1 MLARNHLLLLLTW
14 LGVAVFT
21 SAQQVSPVQSA
32 ARPYNLDIIAPVQVA
47 GSDAAAAGFQTHV
60 LPGMLNTVRT
70 LLPDYRSKSAKDL
83 AAISLDPSKLVLGFD
98 STARVYFLGEG
109 AGYQN
114 TLGISTTGG
123 GPLSPGAS
131 LVFPNA
137 SSSLGFTGTGTP
149 IRSSSEPLL
158 AGDFVNLGNLK
169 AGTALDFFLIANGA
183 LGGKNLVS
191 TNQSLNQDGLVH
203 AVVMATP
210 GSPYLVISFED
221 MMGGGDRDYNDTFF
235 AVDVGKANVQ
245 KLLGLSAP
253 EPSLALGALLT
264 GAVFLGGSRRRI
276 R

>member
-1 MLARNHLLLLLTW
+1 VSGRIQILLLLTW
-14 LGVAVFT
+14 LGLSISV

-47 GSDAAAAGFQTHV
+47 GSDVAAAAFQTNV
-60 LPGMLNTVRT
+60 LPGMLTTVRKI
-70 LLPDYRSKSAKDL
+70 LPDYQGKSTKDL

-123 GPLSPGAS
+123 GPLSPGAD

-137 SSSLGFTGTGTP
+137 SSSSGFSGTGTP

-158 AGDFVNLGNLK
+158 AGDFVNLGTLK
-169 AGTALDFFLIANGA
+169 AGSALDFFLIANGA
-183 LGGKNLVS
+183 NGGKNIVS
-191 TNQSLNQDGLVH
+191 TNQSLNKDGLIH
-203 AVVMATP
+203 AVVMATA

-221 MMGGGDRDYNDTFF
+221 MLGGGDRDYNDVFF
-235 AVDVGKANVQ
+235 AVDIGRANVQ
-245 KLLGLSAP
+245 KLMGLSAP

-264 GAVFLGGSRRRI
+264 GAVFLGASRRRI